1 MAINLFI
8 FRNDLDR
15 HRFRKDARKKQ
26 AGTFRSLQH
35 PKDFIVR
42 TVQMTLLHTS
52 VAYAVEQILYIT
64 MRTSLPSVFTK
75 NALIIVTDSV
85 SDVGLFA

>member
-1 MAINLFI
+1 
-8 FRNDLDR
+8 
-15 HRFRKDARKKQ
+15 
-26 AGTFRSLQH
+26 
-35 PKDFIVR
+35 
-42 TVQMTLLHTS
+42 MTLLHTS